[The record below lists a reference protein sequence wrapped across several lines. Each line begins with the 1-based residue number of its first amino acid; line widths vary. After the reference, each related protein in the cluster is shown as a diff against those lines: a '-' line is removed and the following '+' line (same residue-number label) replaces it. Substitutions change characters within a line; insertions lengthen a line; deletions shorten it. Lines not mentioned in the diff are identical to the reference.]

1 MNRLMKLKP
10 VITAALAVIAFLGGW
25 AVVMGGIWG
34 NIIILAAWAGYLVY
48 DRLLAKGQEA
58 PSPFHTPF
66 LTSLMLLLAVYGAVL
81 YLGSYFW
88 GAFLLIG
95 ALLVFGLEKRLTDG
109 KEALSESVRASMRS
123 LMIPVFGFFSALVVG
138 MIIMLIT
145 GYNPITSYGALFY
158 GGLVKNW
165 SVSVLNATP
174 LIFTGLSIAFAF
186 QAGLFNIGAEG
197 QYYIG
202 AMVATFIG
210 LYLNLP
216 PLFTI
221 IIVIVVAGSLAAAW
235 NFVPALL
242 KVRTGAHEVITTMM
256 LAHTA
261 RYLSPVFIRAF
272 GGDPATS
279 KHAYVTDP
287 ILETS
292 WLPRFKTF
300 LPETNYRMHIGILIA
315 IAFALFVYYL
325 LYKTRIGFE
334 IRAVGQNPNAA
345 RAQGISIGKNIFR
358 ALLFSGF
365 LAGMSGVVQVL
376 GLDHKL
382 FLNLSGGY
390 GWNGISV
397 ALLAANNPI
406 GVIFTA
412 LLWGVLDAGGQ
423 YMIRVTDTPNSIV
436 EIIKGI
442 VLFLIVARYIYAYWG
457 NRLKRRKKKR
467 LEAAAAEGGAV

>member
-1 MNRLMKLKP
+1 MILL
-10 VITAALAVIAFLGGW
+10 ALIAVLGGW
-25 AVVMGGIWG
+25 FVVTGKSWG
-34 NIIILAAWAGYLVY
+34 NLMIVAAWGGYLGISWMDCRRDDSEV
-48 DRLLAKGQEA
+48 
-58 PSPFHTPF
+58 SFHTPLLNSIMIL
-66 LTSLMLLLAVYGAVL
+66 LTVYGVVL

-88 GAFLLIG
+88 GAFLMIG
-95 ALLVFGLEKRLTDG
+95 ALLVFGIEKQMTSGRAVLIESLKG
-109 KEALSESVRASMRS
+109 SVKSLS
-123 LMIPVFGFFSALVVG
+123 IPFFGFFSALIVG
-138 MIIMLIT
+138 MIIMIIT
-145 GYNPITSYGALFY
+145 GYDPIESYVALFY

-202 AMVATFIG
+202 AMVATFLG
-210 LYLNLP
+210 LYLHLP

-221 IIVIVVAGSLAAAW
+221 LLVIIIAGSLAAAW

-261 RYLSPVFIRAF
+261 RYLSPIFIRAF
-272 GGDPATS
+272 GGDPNTS
-279 KHAYVTDP
+279 SHAYVTDP
-287 ILETS
+287 ILESS
-292 WLPRFKTF
+292 WLPRFKGF
-300 LPETNYRMHIGILIA
+300 LPDTNYRMHIGIIIA
-315 IAFALFVYYL
+315 IAFALIVYYI

-345 RAQGISIGKNIFR
+345 RAQGISIGRNIFI

-382 FLNLSGGY
+382 FLNLAGGY

-397 ALLAANNPI
+397 ALLASNNPI

-423 YMIRVTDTPNSIV
+423 YMVRVTDTPNSIV

-442 VLFLIVARYIYAYWG
+442 ILFLIVARYIYAYWG
-457 NRLKRRKKKR
+457 NRIKRKRRRSAEAEADRVR
-467 LEAAAAEGGAV
+467 LEGGKA